1 MKMAPHMK
9 ILGDFPLPAQIV
21 AGVVIAGSLVVL
33 LAVYK
38 VITVRAAIAQHEGFT
53 PPPEAV
59 TSIAAAETTWR
70 STLSAVGSVASVQG
84 VTLGVE
90 ESGIVKA
97 VHVESGVAVE
107 RGQLLVELDSSVEEA
122 QLRGSL
128 ARLDRA
134 RQELERTKSLREKNA
149 ISKSEFDK
157 AEAEYRSADSEAS
170 ALKAQ
175 IARKRVIAP
184 FAGKVG
190 IKEVNV
196 GQYLAEG
203 SPVIPLYAL
212 DPLYVNFSLPQQ
224 SVQELATGQKVK
236 VILEGD
242 TAHET
247 EGTLTAI
254 NPQVDERTRNVSLQA
269 ALRNEKEVLRPGM
282 FVQVVVELPRTL
294 QVVTIPNSSISYA
307 PYGDSVFVI
316 ETMKDPKGKE
326 YLGVRSQIVKLG
338 SQRGEQVAILSGI
351 KPGEQ
356 VVTSGVFKLRPGAT
370 VKLNNEFSPSN
381 DPSPTP
387 ADS

>member
-1 MKMAPHMK
+1 MKSNK
-9 ILGDFPLPAQIV
+9 DFPLSAQLF
-21 AGVVIAGSLVVL
+21 AGVVIAGSLVIVL
-33 LAVYK
+33 GVYK
-38 VITVRAAIAQHEGFT
+38 SISISAAIAQHANFA

-59 TSIAAAETTWR
+59 TSITASEVPWR
-70 STLSAVGSVASVQG
+70 STLSAVGSLASVQG

-97 VHVESGVAVE
+97 ILVESGTSVE

-134 RQELERTKSLREKNA
+134 RQELERTKSLKEKNA

-157 AEAEYRSADSEAS
+157 AEAEYRSADSEAA
-170 ALKAQ
+170 ALRAQ
-175 IARKRVIAP
+175 IARKRVTAP

-196 GQYLAEG
+196 GQYLTEG
-203 SPVIPLYAL
+203 TPVIPLYAL
-212 DPLYVNFSLPQQ
+212 DPLYVNFTLPQQ
-224 SVQELATGQKVK
+224 AIQELAPGQKVK

-242 TAHET
+242 TDHET

-269 ALRNEKEVLRPGM
+269 TIRNEKELLRPGM
-282 FVQVVVELPRTL
+282 FVRVIVELPKSQ
-294 QVVTIPNSSISYA
+294 QVVAIPNSSISYE

-316 ETMKDPKGKE
+316 ETMKDPKGAE
-326 YLGVRSQIVKLG
+326 YLGVRSQIVKVG
-338 SQRGEQVAILSGI
+338 GQRGEQVAILHGL

-356 VVTSGVFKLRPGAT
+356 VVTSGVFKLRPGAAI
-370 VKLNNEFSPSN
+370 VVNNDFSPSN
-381 DPSPTP
+381 NPAPNP